1 MNVCAYPK
9 SGSHL
14 TQHILRAGKVESAQ
28 THVLTQWPDV
38 DLHVMRDIRGIVP
51 SAVCHFVLGGPCT
64 DNDAIRPH
72 CLEMANAMLGDW
84 KALGA
89 PGGWSAYVEELEA
102 RARHTVT
109 FADLVE
115 RPRAALFPL
124 VDIGEDAE
132 ALIADERRILEH
144 MDPDQAWLTK
154 WKFRSGDPRGWRET
168 LGEGLAEQIGEMFA
182 PGLEVLERVRL
193 ARVS

>member
-1 MNVCAYPK
+1 VNVCAYPK

-14 TQHILRAGKVESAQ
+14 TQHILRAGKIESAQ
-28 THVLTQWPDV
+28 THVLSQWEDV

-51 SAVCHFVLGGPCT
+51 SAVCHFVLGGPAS
-64 DNDAIRPH
+64 DEDIRPH
-72 CLEMANAMLGDW
+72 CREMARCMLVDW
-84 KALGA
+84 KSLGA
-89 PGGWSAYVEELEA
+89 PGGWSAYVEELER

-124 VDIGEDAE
+124 VDIGDAAE
-132 ALIADERRILEH
+132 ELIADERLILQH
-144 MDPDQAWLTK
+144 MDPEQAWLTK
-154 WKFRSGDPRGWRET
+154 WKYRVGDPRGWGET
-168 LGEGLAEQIGEMFA
+168 LGPELAEEIAEMFA

-193 ARVS
+193 ASTA